1 MRGTD
6 MAKAT
11 GGRGLARV
19 AGSRVL
25 WASPKADPEG
35 RMPLM
40 EHLRE
45 LRNRIVMAALAIA
58 SA

>member
-1 MRGTD
+1 